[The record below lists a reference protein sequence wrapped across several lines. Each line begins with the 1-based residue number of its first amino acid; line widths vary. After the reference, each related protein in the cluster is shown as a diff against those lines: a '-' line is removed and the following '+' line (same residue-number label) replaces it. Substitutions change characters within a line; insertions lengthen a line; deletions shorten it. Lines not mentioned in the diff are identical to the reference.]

1 MSCYYIGS
9 LDFRREGGGSR
20 AWAKSRVEKL
30 SGMFA
35 WDVVLL
41 GRRGGRDGRWKSE
54 RKWKNGN
61 GRTVEAN
68 RYIDGN
74 ESNATNTVKEEKIKK
89 TTPSPSM

>member
-1 MSCYYIGS
+1 M
-9 LDFRREGGGSR
+9 
-20 AWAKSRVEKL
+20 
-30 SGMFA
+30 
-35 WDVVLL
+35 
-41 GRRGGRDGRWKSE
+41 KSE
-54 RKWKNGN
+54 RKWKNGD

>member
-1 MSCYYIGS
+1 MMCCW
-9 LDFRREGGGSR
+9 GGGEG
-20 AWAKSRVEKL
+20 EK
-30 SGMFA
+30 M
-35 WDVVLL
+35 
-41 GRRGGRDGRWKSE
+41 KSE
-54 RKWKNGN
+54 RKWKNGD